1 MTNII
6 VMFLLFDTDKPFAL
20 NSIPFAVHVRRLPL
34 YSSATP
40 KSSLEEALGDA
51 FLTLLDLMHSTI
63 WHSPSHPSGQPS
75 YNVILTRN
83 HLYIA
88 PRSREKHVLEKTG
101 DELSVNA
108 LGFAGMLLVK
118 SEAELE
124 AVKEEGVIKILKGVG
139 VDSVHEKQIQ
149 EPHETDDV
157 LN

>member
-1 MTNII
+1 MK
-6 VMFLLFDTDKPFAL
+6 LC
-20 NSIPFAVHVRRLPL
+20 
-34 YSSATP
+34 Y
-40 KSSLEEALGDA
+40 
-51 FLTLLDLMHSTI
+51 
-63 WHSPSHPSGQPS
+63 
-75 YNVILTRN
+75 
-83 HLYIA
+83 LYIA